1 MKFLYP
7 RPPSAVEF
15 LRAKGPISRPMRSVR
30 RSFWRPDDH
39 AAPRV
44 ADHRLLAD
52 DAPTPG
58 EVLVEVG
65 LILAA
70 HLAVAIAVTLTLRA
84 FGI

>member
-1 MKFLYP
+1 
-7 RPPSAVEF
+7 
-15 LRAKGPISRPMRSVR
+15 MRSAR
-30 RSFWRPDDH
+30 RTFWRPDDR
-39 AAPRV
+39 AAPRMVRQQSV
-44 ADHRLLAD
+44 AA
-52 DAPTPG
+52 DAPSPG